1 MPSEEE
7 TQYQRHGTDRDYLLN
22 VKDIEGETPLFSA
35 VRNNYYDNCVFL
47 IGEGADVSVKNNDGK
62 TAYDI
67 AIWAGC

>member
-1 MPSEEE
+1 M
-7 TQYQRHGTDRDYLLN
+7 DYLLN
-22 VKDIEGETPLFSA
+22 VKDIEGENPLFSA

-67 AIWAGC
+67 ATELGYDECAKVLLP